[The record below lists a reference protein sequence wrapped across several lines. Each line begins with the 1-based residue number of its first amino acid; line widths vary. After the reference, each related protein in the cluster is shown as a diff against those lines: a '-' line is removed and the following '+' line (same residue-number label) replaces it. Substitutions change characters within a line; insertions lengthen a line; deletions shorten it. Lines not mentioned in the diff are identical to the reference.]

1 MLGSFWEINITG
13 DMAAE
18 TQTPTGFPSALV
30 NQALPCRGPETL
42 AYCDKPLSW
51 IQPL

>member
-18 TQTPTGFPSALV
+18 TQTPTGIPSALV
-30 NQALPCRGPETL
+30 NRALAVVLSYWARL
-42 AYCDKPLSW
+42 ASS